1 MADVPPAG
9 HPTPQDPP
17 QHPQRPGAQDR
28 FAAGPRPAPAP
39 RPGGAGPRAAAARF
53 TGGARPSGDLDELLH
68 REEVRRWADRLLA
81 PLRDSP
87 QLLETVWSWL
97 LADARS
103 ARAAEALGISS
114 PALRKRLIRA
124 EQLLERSLL
133 HSPSLS
139 YDLHLAFRA
148 LDEIG

>member
-1 MADVPPAG
+1 MA
-9 HPTPQDPP
+9 T
-17 QHPQRPGAQDR
+17 
-28 FAAGPRPAPAP
+28 
-39 RPGGAGPRAAAARF
+39 
-53 TGGARPSGDLDELLH
+53 
-68 REEVRRWADRLLA
+68 
-81 PLRDSP
+81 LRDSP

-103 ARAAEALGISS
+103 TRAAEALDISS
-114 PALRKRLIRA
+114 PGLRKRLIRA

-148 LDEIG
+148 LDGIG